1 MQFWKMQGLGNDY
14 VVIDNRQ
21 GQVSNKDAS
30 KWAKYLCERYLGVG
44 ADGLLLVCPSQTADI
59 KMRMFNADG
68 SEAEMCGNGIR
79 CFSKYCYENG
89 IMKKSEFC
97 IETLAGIKPVWLSIK
112 DSQILAIETDMG
124 VPNWQRVAVPMIGEG
139 TCVDQPLQVGNEIY
153 QVSVL
158 SMGNPHCV
166 SFVED
171 IEGFPVGLVGERLE
185 THPAFPQRT
194 NVAFV
199 EVRNCCEM
207 SVRVW
212 ERGCKETLSCGTGAC
227 ASFAVAK
234 KLGKVQDKV
243 IVHLRGGDLQITAGE
258 KGNIYMKGP
267 AEKVFEGKLF
277 RGNRFDF

>member
-21 GQVSNKDAS
+21 EQIGNKDAPR
-30 KWAKYLCERYLGVG
+30 WAKYLCERWFGVG
-44 ADGLLLVCPSQTADI
+44 ADGLLLVCLSQAADI

-79 CFSKYCYENG
+79 CFSKYCYEND
-89 IMKKSEFC
+89 IVKKSEFS
-97 IETLAGIKPVWLSIK
+97 IETLAGIKQVWLSVK
-112 DSQILAIETDMG
+112 DSQVLAVEVDMG
-124 VPNWQRVAVPMIGEG
+124 VPNWQRVAVPMVGEG
-139 TCVDQPLQVGNEIY
+139 TCIDQPLQVDNEVY
-153 QVSVL
+153 QVTVL

-171 IEGFPVGLVGERLE
+171 LEGFPVGLVGERLE
-185 THPAFPQRT
+185 IHPAFPQRT

-212 ERGCKETLSCGTGAC
+212 ERGCRETLACGTGAC
-227 ASFAVAK
+227 ASFAVAR

-243 IVHLRGGDLQITAGE
+243 TVHLRGGDLQITSGAG
-258 KGNIYMKGP
+258 GNIYMGGP

-277 RGNRFDF
+277 REEPI